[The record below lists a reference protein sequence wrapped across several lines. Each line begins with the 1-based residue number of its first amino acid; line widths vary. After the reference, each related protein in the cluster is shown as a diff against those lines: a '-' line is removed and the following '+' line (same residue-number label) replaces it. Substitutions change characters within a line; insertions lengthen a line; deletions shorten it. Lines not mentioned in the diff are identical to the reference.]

1 MYSLSHQDPVL
12 TTAVATTKTAVSGT
26 KVPGANGELRH
37 SLDRRR
43 TASYR
48 LSCISEHQKEN
59 TRSSEDEYYL
69 SSAQAVKTPTL
80 QPVRWPRR
88 HQQVSGKSQSS
99 GDGSAINAFQLD
111 PEQIDGPWGQDIDH
125 HRRVVLSAWH
135 SAATLGSKDQ
145 PENAQY
151 EAPATQ
157 PRGLISPGGF
167 EVQWHIIR
175 WTDAQ
180 PGNVYIKGHK
190 RAVSCAGFDG
200 SRSSTG
206 RTSPLYSPNSP
217 SSPSLGPLLLG
228 NCIPC
233 KPRRLKSETSSSEK
247 SAPERKPRKIHS
259 MSESSD
265 VNPSAHKQSNDASL
279 ISEEKN
285 NAGLSKRTEQDDQ
298 SKFGNTQEN
307 ALKSCPELYRRSF
320 NVVRS
325 SISRYATERVSGLRP
340 PNYAQFDSSRH
351 QHRHRIQQTLSKGLH
366 SIRER
371 LRRPRSSSMFSVRPE
386 FPPPPDGKI
395 RRYRSRNSN
404 EILPSS
410 EESPIFNTPESNKS
424 PVQPPGQ
431 NAALLAAT
439 GLRLAA
445 VELDR
450 LTNKS
455 RSAKSSLE
463 VTRISSGTDSARS
476 GSDSSVVD
484 TTPAVPTNS
493 PSSMLSPGP
502 ISRPPTRPGQR
513 ARRQRSRLSEVT
525 TPEEIHGST
534 QIVGSWP
541 TSPQA
546 LYFPSDPLQDIL
558 PAFKAECDVSL
569 IPRPPS
575 IPPPLSP
582 HGESTGKPSL
592 SSESVTTELPLDHA
606 DSLETVMGQGVTPPE
621 RTSSPCSDQTNW
633 SNEGQ
638 IGESAMNLRRS
649 VWRPPLVS
657 SRSEP
662 NYYRILPIGIA
673 RKEIAAKEPAVPT
686 GPVEHQDEAKSHGV
700 LKQYEAK
707 SCHPDTWSPNQ
718 GEPGDSAPFCPPTCA
733 SSKQCGHEI

>member
-1 MYSLSHQDPVL
+1 MYSLSHQDL
-12 TTAVATTKTAVSGT
+12 ALAAAATTTTKTAVSGT
-26 KVPGANGELRH
+26 KVTGASGELRH

-59 TRSSEDEYYL
+59 TRSSEDEYYI

-99 GDGSAINAFQLD
+99 GDGSTISLFQLD
-111 PEQIDGPWGQDIDH
+111 PEQIDETCGQDTDH

-145 PENAQY
+145 PQNAQH
-151 EAPATQ
+151 EAAATQ
-157 PRGLISPGGF
+157 PRGLISPGVF

-175 WTDAQ
+175 WTDSQ
-180 PGNVYIKGHK
+180 PGNVYIKGH
-190 RAVSCAGFDG
+190 RHAISCAGFDG

-247 SAPERKPRKIHS
+247 GSAERKPRKRHG
-259 MSESSD
+259 MSESSEA
-265 VNPSAHKQSNDASL
+265 NPSAHKQSNDASL
-279 ISEEKN
+279 ISEEQN
-285 NAGLSKRTEQDDQ
+285 NAGLSKRTVQDDQ

-320 NVVRS
+320 NAVRS

-395 RRYRSRNSN
+395 RRYRSRGSN

-410 EESPIFNTPESNKS
+410 EESPVFNTPESNKS
-424 PVQPPGQ
+424 PIQPPGQ

-445 VELDR
+445 AELDR

-476 GSDSSVVD
+476 ESESSVVD

-493 PSSMLSPGP
+493 PLSMLSPGP
-502 ISRPPTRPGQR
+502 VSRPPTRPGQR

-525 TPEEIHGST
+525 TPEEIHSSA
-534 QIVGSWP
+534 QIV
-541 TSPQA
+541 
-546 LYFPSDPLQDIL
+546 DIL
-558 PAFKAECDVSL
+558 PAFEAECDVSL
-569 IPRPPS
+569 IPRPPP
-575 IPPPLSP
+575 IPPPLSL
-582 HGESTGKPSL
+582 HDESTGRPSL
-592 SSESVTTELPLDHA
+592 SSESVTTQLPLDHD
-606 DSLETVMGQGVTPPE
+606 DSLETVMGQGITPPE

-638 IGESAMNLRRS
+638 NGENAIDLRRS

-673 RKEIAAKEPAVPT
+673 RKEIAAKEPAIAT
-686 GPVEHQDEAKSHGV
+686 GMVERQDEAKSHGV
-700 LKQYEAK
+700 LKKYSAN

-733 SSKQCGHEI
+733 SSKQCGHEIQG